1 MAKSEAISEA
11 DVAALAKA
19 IKAAPQPHGFNPAQF
34 CQLWSQ
40 VKPVLE
46 TILPLARLIPGVGM
60 IISSAITTL
69 LIAGNAASS
78 ALCGGH

>member
-34 CQLWSQ
+34 CQLW
-40 VKPVLE
+40 
-46 TILPLARLIPGVGM
+46 G
-60 IISSAITTL
+60 
-69 LIAGNAASS
+69 
-78 ALCGGH
+78 